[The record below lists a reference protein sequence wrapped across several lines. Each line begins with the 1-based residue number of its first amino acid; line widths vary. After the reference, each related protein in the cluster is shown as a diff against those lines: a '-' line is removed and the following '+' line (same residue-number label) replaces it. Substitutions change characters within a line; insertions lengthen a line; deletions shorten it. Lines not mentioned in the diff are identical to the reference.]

1 MIKTDTWMPLY
12 VSDYLADTAHLSTEE
27 HGAYFLL
34 LMHAWVNNGVLPDD
48 DERLRRITRMEAKAW
63 KASKSELRAFFYQHE
78 GVLRHHRVDTE
89 LQRAQVLVNQR
100 SEAGK
105 ASAAKRKAEREAQ
118 RNGNAR
124 STVVDGTDSG
134 NDAKNG
140 QFFNEQTDES
150 ESVDNNKKAKEN
162 KGDNSTSVA
171 TTVEREAQRNGKPP
185 PSHIHNTTTDVVVL
199 PSSQQE
205 SQPQDDPTA
214 SPTRVGALCKRLR
227 ALGIDAAPH
236 LQAWAELLPRYSDEQ
251 IIACA
256 EATRDAKPGQRIHL
270 NYLLPKLADAAAP
283 KPGAKASRRQPK
295 AENFAGIDYGD
306 GGKL

>member
-63 KASKSELRAFFYQHE
+63 KSSKSELRAFFYQHE

-89 LQRAQVLVNQR
+89 LQRAQALVNQR

-118 RNGNAR
+118 RNGN
-124 STVVDGTDSG
+124 DD
-134 NDAKNG
+134 
-140 QFFNEQTDES
+140 
-150 ESVDNNKKAKEN
+150 
-162 KGDNSTSVA
+162 STSVA

-185 PSHIHNTTTDVVVL
+185 PSHIPNTTTDVVVL

-205 SQPQDDPTA
+205 NQPPEDNTA
-214 SPTRVGALCKRLR
+214 APTRVGALCKRLR

-256 EATRDAKPGQRIHL
+256 EAARDAKPGQRIHL
-270 NYLLPKLADAAAP
+270 NYLLPKLADAATP
-283 KPGAKASRRQPK
+283 KAGNKANPRQPK
-295 AENFAGIDYGD
+295 AENFDGIDYGD

>member
-34 LMHAWVNNGVLPDD
+34 LMHAWVNGGALPDD
-48 DERLRRITRMEAKAW
+48 DDRLRRITRMEAKAW
-63 KASKSELRAFFYQHE
+63 KASRSELRAFFYQHE

-89 LQRAQVLVNQR
+89 LQRAQVLVSQR

-118 RNGNAR
+118 RNGN
-124 STVVDGTDSG
+124 
-134 NDAKNG
+134 
-140 QFFNEQTDES
+140 E
-150 ESVDNNKKAKEN
+150 
-162 KGDNSTSVA
+162 NSTSVA

-185 PSHIHNTTTDVVVL
+185 PSHIPTNTTTEVVAL
-199 PSSQQE
+199 TQSGE
-205 SQPQDDPTA
+205 DAPQNA
-214 SPTRVGALCKRLR
+214 TRVGLLCKRLR
-227 ALGIDAAPH
+227 SIGIDAAPH
-236 LQAWAELLPRYSDEQ
+236 LQAWTELLPRYSDEQ

-256 EATRDAKPGQRIHL
+256 EATRDAKPGKRIHL
-270 NYLLPKLADAAAP
+270 NYLLPKLADASIP
-283 KPGAKASRRQPK
+283 KASARNSRQPK
-295 AENFAGIDYGD
+295 AENFDSIDYGN